1 MNLEKITQ
9 PGQVAVVGV
18 PFDKNESF
26 LQGPALAPQ
35 RIRETLHNT
44 AANLWTEKLVD
55 LGSSTGWV
63 DVGDVVLSGKMVH
76 DVETAVTQLLAKQAK
91 PLTLGG
97 DHSITYPIIKAMARR
112 YPNLTILQIDAHPDL
127 YDELDGSRTS
137 HACPFARIM
146 ENNLAA
152 RLVQIGIRTLNAHQ
166 KAQAERFHVEIIPM
180 TEWSLDKVPT
190 LAPPLYLTLDLDGI
204 DPAFAPGVSHH
215 EPGGFTTRQ
224 VLDLIHALPPLV
236 GADIVEFNPHR
247 DPVGITA
254 ALAAKLLK
262 ELIGHMLPA

>member
-1 MNLEKITQ
+1 MNLETITQ
-9 PGQVAVVGV
+9 PGQVAIIGV

-63 DVGDVVLSGKMVH
+63 DVGDVALSGNMAQ
-76 DVETAVTQLLAKQAK
+76 DVETAVTQLLAEQTK

-112 YPNLTILQIDAHPDL
+112 FPNLTILQIDAHPDL

-180 TEWSLDKVPT
+180 TGWSLDKMPALT
-190 LAPPLYLTLDLDGI
+190 PPLYLTLDLDGI

-224 VLDLIHALPPLV
+224 VLDIIHALPPLV

-262 ELIGHMLPA
+262 ELIGHMLLA